1 MTPAEVHALA
11 AGAGLAADSA
21 VIATAVSWAEIAYGD
36 PDPDLDP
43 GAVGDEDLVDDIWG
57 PSIGLWQIRSLHAH
71 SGTGKERDALR
82 LPDPEFNA
90 RSMATISKGGT
101 DWTPW
106 SVWKN
111 GRYAHHLDDV
121 VDAIEP
127 AGGPM
132 EIVARAEW
140 GARPASGMAL
150 ASYPMTRLWL
160 HHSDTVPTDDPA
172 ADMRLLQQIGVS
184 RGFADVSYT
193 FALHPDGTILEGR
206 DLRYVGAHTAGNNST
221 SLAFVLIGNYDR
233 TPPTA
238 AQVASARWLRDHL
251 VDEGYLT
258 PGTYP
263 TGGHQDAPG
272 NATGCPGAAAEARL
286 DLFRAPQDDLPPS
299 TPDDPPKE
307 DDMASPFVL
316 LTYGS
321 GVALWHPSGDVVP
334 LSSSKQVHDALARG
348 DVVMDD
354 LTADQV
360 DQITGAKHALT
371 IGPALAD
378 LVRAGRGDGCAG
390 GQG

>member
-1 MTPAEVHALA
+1 
-11 AGAGLAADSA
+11 
-21 VIATAVSWAEIAYGD
+21 
-36 PDPDLDP
+36 
-43 GAVGDEDLVDDIWG
+43 
-57 PSIGLWQIRSLHAH
+57 
-71 SGTGKERDALR
+71 
-82 LPDPEFNA
+82 
-90 RSMATISKGGT
+90 MATISKGGT

-111 GRYAHHLDDV
+111 GRYRQHLAGV
-121 VDAIEP
+121 RAAVDQRGE
-127 AGGPM
+127 PM
-132 EIVARAEW
+132 EIVTRAAW
-140 GARPASGMAL
+140 GSRSASGMAS
-150 ASYPMTRLWL
+150 AVYPMTRLWL

-233 TPPTA
+233 MPPTA

-251 VDEGYLT
+251 VAGGYLT

-286 DLFRAPQDDLPPS
+286 DLFRAPRDSVPPP
-299 TPDDPPKE
+299 TPDPPKE

-354 LTADQV
+354 LTAEQV

-371 IGPALAD
+371 TGPALAD
-378 LVRAGRGDGCAG
+378 LVRAGRGDGCPG
-390 GQG
+390 GDG